1 MKTQISSM
9 LRDVLLL
16 SSLILLFPL
25 QLHAA
30 DCSDAATVVKSY
42 YQNLVKHRV
51 ASALTKWETTT
62 KQLKNKLNATN
73 IQSINRIKLLSCDED
88 AGVARVSVDVSA
100 ITSCGR
106 GKWRGTFTLNVNED
120 DDWKIVSRRLKRY
133 QRSWCSCS

>member
-1 MKTQISSM
+1 MQTQIGSIS
-9 LRDVLLL
+9 RYILLL
-16 SSLILLFPL
+16 STFIFLFPL

-30 DCSDAATVVKSY
+30 DCSEATTVVKSY
-42 YQNLVKHRV
+42 YQNLLKHRV
-51 ASALTKWETTT
+51 NSALTKWETTT

-100 ITSCGR
+100 ITSCGQ
-106 GKWRGTFTLNVNED
+106 GKWRGSFTLNVNEN